1 MAGTGMGWEGGGLCV
16 NAVLSFSPNSMTT
29 VIVILAAVI
38 ALIIGFGVSGM

>member
-1 MAGTGMGWEGGGLCV
+1 MDGTGVGCEGGGLCANV
-16 NAVLSFSPNSMTT
+16 VLSFSPNSMTT